1 MPSADAQKGQ
11 LQNVLENKGIK
22 FQIKSGT
29 AKYDCHLL
37 DRSTHERMK
46 ATRTNSTDTQSS
58 TSSASTVS
66 SSH

>member
-29 AKYDCHLL
+29 AKYECHLL
-37 DRSTHERMK
+37 DRFTHERMK